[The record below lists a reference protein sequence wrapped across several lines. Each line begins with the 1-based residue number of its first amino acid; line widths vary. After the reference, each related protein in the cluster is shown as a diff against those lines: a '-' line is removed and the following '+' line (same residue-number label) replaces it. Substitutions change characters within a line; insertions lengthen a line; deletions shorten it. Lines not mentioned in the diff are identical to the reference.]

1 MRELQLPGTPI
12 SAARPRVT
20 RRGFAFDPRAK
31 EKKLARIKIAE
42 DWKQEIL
49 KEPLYLELSFL
60 MPIPKS
66 TSKKK
71 RVELLGSPHIVKPD
85 CDNLAKFTLD
95 VMSDIVYTDDSCV
108 FDLKINKTY
117 SDDPKTIIKIHKY
130 NKVV

>member
-1 MRELQLPGTPI
+1 MLELQLPGIPI

-20 RRGFAFDPRAK
+20 RRGFAFDPKAG
-31 EKKLARIKIAE
+31 EKKLARAKIAA

-49 KEPLYLELSFL
+49 KEPLALELSFF

-66 TSKKK
+66 ASKRKK
-71 RVELLGSPHIVKPD
+71 EALLGTPHIIKPD

-95 VMSDIVYTDDSCV
+95 VLSDIVYSDDSCV
-108 FDLKINKTY
+108 FDLRINKTY
-117 SDDPKTIIKIHKY
+117 SDEPKTVIKIHKY